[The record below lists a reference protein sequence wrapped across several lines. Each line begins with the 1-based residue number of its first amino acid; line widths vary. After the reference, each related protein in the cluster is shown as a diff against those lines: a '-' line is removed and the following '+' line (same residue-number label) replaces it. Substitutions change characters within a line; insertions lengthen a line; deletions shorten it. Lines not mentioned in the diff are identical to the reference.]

1 MNLRS
6 KVTLRPR
13 SKLERVLEL
22 AGSHFITPA
31 QPKNGILAQLALY
44 YLLVAETPP
53 ALAAELVKSL
63 TGEGGRLD
71 GRRLYELDKSALID
85 RCPAPRVDETLDA
98 LRRVGRL
105 ALESNLENTSKSD
118 LDEARRLLVGLP
130 RLHSQA
136 IDLLLLSAGA
146 QALVAPTPSAMRVAT
161 RLGYPGSDYA
171 AIARSLDAEVPE
183 VDVLGVA
190 WRAHHALKQLGAT
203 LCEKDHPSCASCPLI
218 RACAYRGEG
227 VDPASRPMM

>member
-22 AGSHFITPA
+22 AGGHFATPT

-44 YLLVAETPP
+44 YLLIAETPP
-53 ALAAELVKSL
+53 TVAAELVKSL
-63 TGEGGRLD
+63 TGEGGRLE
-71 GRRLYELDKSALID
+71 GRRLYELDRNALED
-85 RCPAPRVDETLDA
+85 RCPAARLDETLDA

-105 ALESNLENTSKSD
+105 SLESNLESISKSD

-130 RLHSQA
+130 RLHPQA

-146 QALVAPTPSAMRVAT
+146 QALVAPTQSAMRVAA
-161 RLGYPGSDYA
+161 RLGYPGADYA
-171 AIARSLDAEVPE
+171 AVARSLDAEVPE

-190 WRAHHALKQLGAT
+190 WRAHHALKQLGST
-203 LCEKDHPSCASCPLI
+203 ICEKDRPLCASCPVI
-218 RACAYRGEG
+218 RACVYRGEG
-227 VDPASRPMM
+227 ADPASRPMT